1 MKALVVGAGKLGHR
15 IAASLLDENYEVTV
29 VDNNEDVIENISNSL
44 DVFSICANALDF
56 GVLEELEISNYDYV
70 IATTTNDEANVIL
83 CTISKKLGAKF
94 AIARVRD
101 PEYRKH
107 LDFIS
112 EELEI
117 DKIIN
122 PDYATARSIVKYLM
136 KRYQLYSD
144 EFAGGKVSLVEFNIG
159 NDPNFI
165 GKKIMDI
172 EKINDLLISAIS
184 RNGEAIIPNG
194 RTVLEENDVIIFA
207 GKSESIENFDKEHTG
222 VNRTKSLRNTM
233 ILGGGKTGLYLAM
246 LLLKENIEV
255 TIVEINR
262 ERCLQLKEMVPDANI
277 INGDGTDIAILQ
289 EEMVHTY
296 DSFVAAT
303 GIDEA
308 NLLMS
313 LVAKQ
318 TGIYKSVAKISRTN
332 YDKVLDRLDIDAVF
346 NTSYITAAEILKEI
360 RGKSSLS
367 LHLLLNGKVECIEL
381 IIKSSHLV
389 CGKEIENLNL
399 PDGVLI
405 IAIVR
410 NKEMLVPNGKT
421 VLESGDRIILFSM
434 HQIAAKVQKIFSSE
448 GRLSDVIKSLK
459 GRGKKMN
466 YKLISKIL
474 GYILLIETA
483 FMMPSLILG
492 YVENDGSAKGFLIPM
507 AIAILLGFLLLK
519 LKIKKRALSPRDGIL
534 IVTLSWIV
542 ASLIGALPLFIAG
555 DMSYVDSFFEIVSG
569 FTTTGAS
576 VISD

>member
-1 MKALVVGAGKLGHR
+1 MKALVVGAGKLGYR
-15 IAASLLDENYEVTV
+15 LAASLLDEDYEVTV

-56 GVLEELEISNYDYV
+56 GVLEELDISLFDYV
-70 IATTTNDEANVIL
+70 VATTTNDEANVIV
-83 CTISKKLGAKF
+83 CTISKKLGAKY

-122 PDYATARSIVKYLM
+122 PDNATARSIVKYLM

-165 GKKIMDI
+165 NKKIMDI
-172 EKINDLLISAIS
+172 QNINNLLIAAIS

-194 RTVLEENDVIIFA
+194 RTVLEENDVIILA
-207 GKSESIENFDKEHTG
+207 GKSEKIEVFDKDHTG
-222 VNRTKSLRNTM
+222 INRTRSLRSTM

-255 TIVEINR
+255 TIVEINKG
-262 ERCLQLKEMVPDANI
+262 RCLELKEMVPDANI
-277 INGDGTDIAILQ
+277 INGDGTDIAILE

-318 TGIYKSVAKISRTN
+318 SGIYKSVAKISRTN
-332 YDKVLDRLDIDAVF
+332 YDKVLDKLDIDAVF
-346 NTSYITAAEILKEI
+346 NTSYITAAEMLKEI
-360 RGKSSLS
+360 RGKSSLA
-367 LHLLLNGKVECIEL
+367 LHLLLNGQVECVEL
-381 IIKSSHLV
+381 MIKEKQLV
-389 CGKEIENLNL
+389 CGKALENLSL
-399 PDGVLI
+399 PEGILI
-405 IAIVR
+405 IAIIR
-410 NKEMLVPNGKT
+410 DNKMIVPNGKT

-434 HQIAAKVQKIFSSE
+434 HKLAPRVQKIFSSE
-448 GRLSDVIKSLK
+448 GKLKDAIKSIK
-459 GRGKKMN
+459 NRG
-466 YKLISKIL
+466 YKDEL
-474 GYILLIETA
+474 
-483 FMMPSLILG
+483 
-492 YVENDGSAKGFLIPM
+492 
-507 AIAILLGFLLLK
+507 
-519 LKIKKRALSPRDGIL
+519 
-534 IVTLSWIV
+534 
-542 ASLIGALPLFIAG
+542 
-555 DMSYVDSFFEIVSG
+555 
-569 FTTTGAS
+569 
-576 VISD
+576 

>member
-459 GRGKKMN
+459 GRGKKDE
-466 YKLISKIL
+466 L
-474 GYILLIETA
+474 
-483 FMMPSLILG
+483 
-492 YVENDGSAKGFLIPM
+492 
-507 AIAILLGFLLLK
+507 
-519 LKIKKRALSPRDGIL
+519 
-534 IVTLSWIV
+534 
-542 ASLIGALPLFIAG
+542 
-555 DMSYVDSFFEIVSG
+555 
-569 FTTTGAS
+569 
-576 VISD
+576 

>member
-1 MKALVVGAGKLGHR
+1 MKALVVGAGKLGYR
-15 IAASLLDENYEVTV
+15 LAASLLDEDYEVTV

-56 GVLEELEISNYDYV
+56 GVLEELEISLFDYV
-70 IATTTNDEANVIL
+70 VATTTNDEANVIL
-83 CTISKKLGAKF
+83 CTISKKLGAKY

-122 PDYATARSIVKYLM
+122 PDNATARSIVKYLM

-165 GKKIMDI
+165 DRKIMDI
-172 EKINDLLISAIS
+172 QNINDLLIAAIS

-194 RTVLEENDVIIFA
+194 RTVLEENDVIILA
-207 GKSESIENFDKEHTG
+207 GKSEKIEVFDKDHTG
-222 VNRTKSLRNTM
+222 INRTRSLRSTM

-246 LLLKENIEV
+246 LLLKENVDV
-255 TIVEINR
+255 TIVEINK
-262 ERCLQLKEMVPDANI
+262 ERCLELKEMVPDANI
-277 INGDGTDIAILQ
+277 INGDGTDIAILE

-318 TGIYKSVAKISRTN
+318 SGIYKSVAKISRTN
-332 YDKVLDRLDIDAVF
+332 YDKVLDKLDIDAVF
-346 NTSYITAAEILKEI
+346 NTSYITAAEMLKEI
-360 RGKSSLS
+360 RGKSSLA
-367 LHLLLNGKVECIEL
+367 LHLLLNGQVECVEL
-381 IIKSSHLV
+381 IIKEKHLV
-389 CGKEIENLNL
+389 CGKALENLNL
-399 PDGVLI
+399 PDGILI
-405 IAIVR
+405 IAIIR
-410 NKEMLVPNGKT
+410 DNKMLVPNGKS

-434 HQIAAKVQKIFSSE
+434 HQVAPRVQKIFSSE
-448 GRLSDVIKSLK
+448 GKLKDAIKSIK
-459 GRGKKMN
+459 NRGKKDE
-466 YKLISKIL
+466 L
-474 GYILLIETA
+474 
-483 FMMPSLILG
+483 
-492 YVENDGSAKGFLIPM
+492 
-507 AIAILLGFLLLK
+507 
-519 LKIKKRALSPRDGIL
+519 
-534 IVTLSWIV
+534 
-542 ASLIGALPLFIAG
+542 
-555 DMSYVDSFFEIVSG
+555 
-569 FTTTGAS
+569 
-576 VISD
+576 

>member
-1 MKALVVGAGKLGHR
+1 MKALVVGAGKLGYR
-15 IAASLLDENYEVTV
+15 LAASLLDEDYEVTV

-56 GVLEELEISNYDYV
+56 GVLEELEISLFDYV
-70 IATTTNDEANVIL
+70 VATTTNDEANVIL
-83 CTISKKLGAKF
+83 CTISKKLGAKY

-122 PDYATARSIVKYLM
+122 PDNATARSIVKYLM

-165 GKKIMDI
+165 DRKIMDI
-172 EKINDLLISAIS
+172 QNINDLLIAAIS

-194 RTVLEENDVIIFA
+194 RTVLEENDVIILA
-207 GKSESIENFDKEHTG
+207 GKSEKIEVFDKDHTG
-222 VNRTKSLRNTM
+222 INRTRSLRSTM

-246 LLLKENIEV
+246 LLLKENIDV
-255 TIVEINR
+255 TIVEINK
-262 ERCLQLKEMVPDANI
+262 ERCLELKEMVPDANI
-277 INGDGTDIAILQ
+277 INGDGTDIAILE

-318 TGIYKSVAKISRTN
+318 SGIYKSVAKISRTN
-332 YDKVLDRLDIDAVF
+332 YDKVLDKLDIDAVF
-346 NTSYITAAEILKEI
+346 NTSYITAAEMLKEI
-360 RGKSSLS
+360 RGKSSLA
-367 LHLLLNGKVECIEL
+367 LHLLLNGQVECVEL
-381 IIKSSHLV
+381 MIKEKHLV
-389 CGKEIENLNL
+389 CGKALENLNL
-399 PDGVLI
+399 PDGILI
-405 IAIVR
+405 IAIIR
-410 NKEMLVPNGKT
+410 DNKMLVPNGKS

-434 HQIAAKVQKIFSSE
+434 HQVAPRVQKIFSSE
-448 GRLSDVIKSLK
+448 GKLKDAIKSIK
-459 GRGKKMN
+459 NRGKKDE
-466 YKLISKIL
+466 L
-474 GYILLIETA
+474 
-483 FMMPSLILG
+483 
-492 YVENDGSAKGFLIPM
+492 
-507 AIAILLGFLLLK
+507 
-519 LKIKKRALSPRDGIL
+519 
-534 IVTLSWIV
+534 
-542 ASLIGALPLFIAG
+542 
-555 DMSYVDSFFEIVSG
+555 
-569 FTTTGAS
+569 
-576 VISD
+576 